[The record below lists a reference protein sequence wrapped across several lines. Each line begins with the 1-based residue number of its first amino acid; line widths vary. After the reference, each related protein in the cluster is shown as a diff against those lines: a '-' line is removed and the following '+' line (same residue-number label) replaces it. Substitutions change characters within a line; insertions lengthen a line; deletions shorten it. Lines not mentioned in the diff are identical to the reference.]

1 MSKHFNVSES
11 QLIRYVK
18 QGFSTCGDEI
28 IKISKR
34 EFLENNGYIKNESS
48 TTIP

>member
-18 QGFSTCGDEI
+18 QGFFTCGDEI